1 MQGVD
6 LRKQSSASWMRFL
19 KNWEVKLIFIS
30 SNRISKLSGQ
40 QMLPRGG
47 RVISGPR
54 GCVRPGCV
62 FLGRFNNQRTSEIRW
77 THHSDRAGDHAT
89 SPCSLKRGWL
99 EPLLRDGLSHRFPDI
114 YCGHLCPVAHGA
126 AESGEKSQRDTQRG
140 HRRHQGDARI
150 DRDRGEDVAIF
161 FGSFGWVFFSPF
173 SVGFRRSVATGLM

>member
-62 FLGRFNNQRTSEIRW
+62 FLGCFNNQRTSEIRW

-114 YCGHLCPVAHGA
+114 YCGHLCLRTIT
-126 AESGEKSQRDTQRG
+126 KSHFLTPF
-140 HRRHQGDARI
+140 RRPTPTRPLRKDLSRP
-150 DRDRGEDVAIF
+150 
-161 FGSFGWVFFSPF
+161 FSPF
-173 SVGFRRSVATGLM
+173 FLSPKALLEPQRSSS